1 MAVMPAA
8 SAQPVKARSASAVAQ
23 TLHVRQIAFGKK
35 LHHLFRPNG
44 KGATR
49 SEALAGPDD
58 LGELGGHLFVGFQ
71 NGVGAQGEPSTDGN
85 LNSTIAE
92 FTLSGREVRQW
103 DVRGKADGLS
113 ADQATGKVIATV
125 NEDANSSL
133 YTITVAT
140 GRVTHY
146 RYNKPLPHKGG
157 TDAISVYRGRI
168 LISASAPGTTGA
180 PAPRAAYPAVYA
192 VTLNAKTE
200 VASVRPLYYDEA
212 LAKRASGRDAGKL
225 VHLALV
231 DPDSSEVVPSASPRF
246 AGDFML
252 TSQADK
258 EQIFDQP
265 TGKNAGL
272 KVLHLSNSV
281 DDTAW
286 ATARF
291 GALYTTDSAA
301 DTLDEVS
308 GRFTPGT
315 AYSAVTPCDAG
326 NAPATC
332 PGPGFP
338 VNYLATDNLT
348 TGALGKVPTT
358 GAALQPKGMIFV
370 RF

>member
-1 MAVMPAA
+1 
-8 SAQPVKARSASAVAQ
+8 
-23 TLHVRQIAFGKK
+23 
-35 LHHLFRPNG
+35 
-44 KGATR
+44 
-49 SEALAGPDD
+49 
-58 LGELGGHLFVGFQ
+58 
-71 NGVGAQGEPSTDGN
+71 
-85 LNSTIAE
+85 
-92 FTLSGREVRQW
+92 
-103 DVRGKADGLS
+103 
-113 ADQATGKVIATV
+113 
-125 NEDANSSL
+125 
-133 YTITVAT
+133 
-140 GRVTHY
+140 
-146 RYNKPLPHKGG
+146 
-157 TDAISVYRGRI
+157 
-168 LISASAPGTTGA
+168 
-180 PAPRAAYPAVYA
+180 

-212 LAKRASGRDAGKL
+212 LAKRANGRDAGKL

-338 VNYLATDNLT
+338 VNYLGTDNLT

-358 GAALQPKGMIFV
+358 GAALQPKRCLLLSV
-370 RF
+370 E